1 MSAEMGDSKMASN
14 DHTTQEDRER
24 EAGCA
29 GKWGGKRLM
38 RRAARAGLL
47 FCVLW
52 NTLLVFLQGQRIV
65 EGGNCET
72 ASLVGLFCVGIVGIL
87 VALAFLAVEREQRS
101 LDRLLRSIGELEGR
115 QGGTEAQ
122 GQGDAQSK
130 R

>member
-1 MSAEMGDSKMASN
+1 MEDGKMASN

-29 GKWGGKRLM
+29 GKWAWRRLM
-38 RRAARAGLL
+38 SNAARAALL
-47 FCVLW
+47 LCVLW

-72 ASLVGLFCVGIVGIL
+72 ASLVGLFCTGIVGML
-87 VALAFLAVEREQRS
+87 VALAFLATEGERRS
-101 LDRLLRSIGELEGR
+101 LDRLLRSVEELEER

-122 GQGDAQSK
+122 GQGGAQSK